1 MKAFIEPLQE
11 LSGYED
17 MTKAAMQPGLVT
29 ISGCIDAQKPH
40 MIYTLG
46 RTRSRRLIVTF
57 HEQKAKELYDDYRF
71 FDPSVVY
78 YPAKDV
84 LFYQSDIRGNL
95 LTAERISALRA
106 IHENEQVTVITTF
119 DALMNTMPRDAQVWD
134 SVLHIAQ
141 GDTLDLDAL
150 VEQLVRMGYERQ
162 YQVDNIGQFALRGG
176 ILDIFPLT
184 EESPVRIELWDDEV
198 DTLRT
203 FDVESQKSIENIEKL
218 VVYPAC
224 ELVLS
229 TEEKAEGIRRL
240 LKEAEAFSDKLRKEM
255 KTEEAYRALSQA
267 KELAQEWEELSE
279 TAGMDAF
286 LSYFCRE
293 RWSLLDYFDPAD
305 TFVFFD
311 ELSRSAERG
320 RQTEL
325 EFSESMKQ
333 RLEMGYILPGQM
345 NELFGYKEIMGRLEK
360 YSCCAVSALDIK
372 TCGLKSN
379 GQFGIH
385 VKSVSAYNNS
395 FELLIADLKKYKK
408 NGYRI
413 ILLSGSRTRAKRLAE
428 DILNEG
434 LNCFYTEDYDH
445 DLVAGQI
452 MVCYGKV
459 HQGYEYPIL

>member
-119 DALMNTMPRDAQVWD
+119 DALMNTMPRGAQVWD

-184 EESPVRIELWDDEV
+184 EENPVRIELWDDEV

-203 FDVESQKSIENIEKL
+203 FDVES
-218 VVYPAC
+218 
-224 ELVLS
+224 
-229 TEEKAEGIRRL
+229 
-240 LKEAEAFSDKLRKEM
+240 
-255 KTEEAYRALSQA
+255 
-267 KELAQEWEELSE
+267 
-279 TAGMDAF
+279 
-286 LSYFCRE
+286 
-293 RWSLLDYFDPAD
+293 
-305 TFVFFD
+305 
-311 ELSRSAERG
+311 
-320 RQTEL
+320 
-325 EFSESMKQ
+325 
-333 RLEMGYILPGQM
+333 
-345 NELFGYKEIMGRLEK
+345 
-360 YSCCAVSALDIK
+360 
-372 TCGLKSN
+372 
-379 GQFGIH
+379 
-385 VKSVSAYNNS
+385 
-395 FELLIADLKKYKK
+395 
-408 NGYRI
+408 
-413 ILLSGSRTRAKRLAE
+413 
-428 DILNEG
+428 
-434 LNCFYTEDYDH
+434 
-445 DLVAGQI
+445 
-452 MVCYGKV
+452 
-459 HQGYEYPIL
+459 